1 MAITSIGG
9 PSNDVLIGGPG
20 NDVLLGNGG
29 NDTAYGHGGN
39 DFIDGGSGNDRLFG
53 EAGNDTLNGGSG
65 NDMLDGG
72 TGSDKMSGGSGNDV
86 YVVDSTRDHV
96 TEGYN
101 QGIDEV
107 RSGIALTTAF
117 DNVEN
122 YTFTGAAT
130 VHFTGNG
137 LANTISGTSA
147 GDSIRGGDGNDAIYG
162 RDGDDAIHLY
172 ESAREGQY
180 VNAPD
185 LLLGLARA
193 RFFNGD
199 WAIAGELLD
208 ALGAAHPDYY
218 RQDVA
223 ILKARSVDACG
234 DHAAALRTLEGIL
247 ERSVGLEARYRY
259 AEILWR
265 NGEPDRARVEL
276 ERVLEHAQRFKVSAA
291 EKQWAKLS
299 RRTLAAI
306 G

>member
-1 MAITSIGG
+1 MPIIGVVILALQICVVVHAFRTGRPYWWIFVIMAFPIIG
-9 PSNDVLIGGPG
+9 SLIYYLVEVAPG
-20 NDVLLGNGG
+20 
-29 NDTAYGHGGN
+29 
-39 DFIDGGSGNDRLFG
+39 SRQ
-53 EAGNDTLNGGSG
+53 E
-65 NDMLDGG
+65 
-72 TGSDKMSGGSGNDV
+72 
-86 YVVDSTRDHV
+86 R
-96 TEGYN
+96 
-101 QGIDEV
+101 
-107 RSGIALTTAF
+107 AL
-117 DNVEN
+117 
-122 YTFTGAAT
+122 
-130 VHFTGNG
+130 HQ
-137 LANTISGTSA
+137 I
-147 GDSIRGGDGNDAIYG
+147 G
-162 RDGDDAIHLY
+162 RDIVKTVNPDRELHRRAEELAICGSVQNKLALAEECTGRGSFDDAIHLY